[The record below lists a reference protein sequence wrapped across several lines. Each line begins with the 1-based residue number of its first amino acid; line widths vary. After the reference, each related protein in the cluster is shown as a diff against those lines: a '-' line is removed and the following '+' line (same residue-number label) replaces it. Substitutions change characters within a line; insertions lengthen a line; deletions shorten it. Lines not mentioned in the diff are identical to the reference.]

1 MARNRPYIQISK
13 SRTGSPYKIF
23 GRVRLT
29 VHFHP
34 KISSSFWTFG
44 VQSFDIPVNA
54 PCIAHLSIWRSLSF
68 VEGLTRPFFQT
79 VHFVTR
85 CLTRSFSSL
94 TADIFDW
101 RIFGWFL
108 FSVYNFHDEEG
119 KLQFLH
125 LEAGSDA
132 SAVQWTEVDS
142 SISLYASHKRFIEL
156 TAKHR
161 QAHWWRHFVA
171 LNL

>member
-1 MARNRPYIQISK
+1 MTIC
-13 SRTGSPYKIF
+13 
-23 GRVRLT
+23 
-29 VHFHP
+29 
-34 KISSSFWTFG
+34 
-44 VQSFDIPVNA
+44 FDS
-54 PCIAHLSIWRSLSF
+54 H
-68 VEGLTRPFFQT
+68 QT
-79 VHFVTR
+79 
-85 CLTRSFSSL
+85 
-94 TADIFDW
+94 
-101 RIFGWFL
+101 L

-161 QAHWWRHFVA
+161 QAHW
-171 LNL
+171 